1 MSDQVM
7 VPEFPTVRIGK
18 RKATQKV
25 IEILPL
31 SWHDAKKLQ
40 DTFVKLIQTCGAMV
54 MEKKP
59 EADIYRFVFVALC
72 DSVETILPYITDV
85 EVDPKEITIE
95 QVIEIAKITYEQNF
109 EIISKNAVSLL
120 QNLGVKKTEV
130 AEQL

>member
-1 MSDQVM
+1 MPDQVM

-18 RKATQKV
+18 RKSNQKV

-40 DTFVKLIQTCGAMV
+40 ETFVKLLQTCGAMV
-54 MEKKP
+54 MENKP

-85 EVDPKEITIE
+85 EVD
-95 QVIEIAKITYEQNF
+95 AKDIHNGRNLFCYEC
-109 EIISKNAVSLL
+109 EKTCTKLMDKL
-120 QNLGVKKTEV
+120 NLERM
-130 AEQL
+130 A